1 MKKIVKMSLAASML
15 MGVSSVSLQAADI
28 LTNIKA
34 DGQIR
39 ARYERVDMSN
49 NNAKNANAYTNRLAV
64 GVGAD
69 VAGQDWVSV
78 YAQMTN
84 VSSISDHYGYAGN
97 PRGYDIVNDGK
108 QTRLTQAYVDLKYA
122 DTLLRVGRQAVNLD
136 NLRFI
141 GSVDWRQMP
150 QTFDAI
156 ALVNSS
162 IKNLGLLAAYVSQV
176 NRVDTDDN
184 IPTLDT
190 SALVLHAS
198 YQIIPE
204 LNITAY
210 DYMIGAGTAATELE
224 NASGIAMH
232 KQPGAGIGFDT
243 YGIFLDGKT
252 KLSEDTSVRYRAEYA
267 RQKDPS
273 MKLDSAYGKSYDVK
287 ADYYDLELGVDV
299 KGFLACAQYEVLGAD
314 TKNGNNWSFQTPLAT
329 LHAHNGWAD
338 VFGGVMGTPLE
349 GLEDLNV
356 SLGYKSDAFGMFKVT
371 YHDFSSNKKSLDY
384 GHEVDA
390 IYTRAIPGVNG
401 LTGMLKYANFKKD
414 SEFNKAT
421 GFAGNA
427 LGLGF
432 KTNSVQKFWAM
443 LDYKF
448 ATK

>member
-69 VAGQDWVSV
+69 IAGQDWVSV

-136 NLRFI
+136 NLRFV

-162 IKNLGLLAAYVSQV
+162 IKNLGLLAAYLSQV
-176 NRVDTDDN
+176 NRVDTDDG

-190 SALVLHAS
+190 SSLVLHAS

-210 DYMIGAGTAATELE
+210 DYMIGAGTAATELG
-224 NASGIAMH
+224 AH
-232 KQPGAGIGFDT
+232 KLPGRGIGFDT

-252 KLSEDTSVRYRAEYA
+252 KLSEDTSIRYRAEYA

-273 MKLDSAYGKSYDVK
+273 MKLDSAYGKSYNVK

-314 TKNGNNWSFQTPLAT
+314 TKNGKAWSFQTPLAT

-356 SLGYKSDAFGMFKVT
+356 SLGYKSDAFGLFKVT

-390 IYTRAIPGVNG
+390 MYTRAIPGVNG

-414 SEFNKAT
+414 SGLTKAT
-421 GFAGNA
+421 DFGLN
-427 LGLGF
+427 GLG
-432 KTNSVQKFWAM
+432 KNSVQKFWAM